1 MTYKLD
7 TIYGCL
13 IYENYFNNFISSL
26 NCMVI
31 KRNAVVLDT
40 MHKMGSE
47 KLGYNVP
54 KVILF
59 LVLLTYA
66 VFIFGI
72 KKIDYS
78 EQSELERKINEV
90 IEESR

>member
-1 MTYKLD
+1 MK
-7 TIYGCL
+7 IVL
-13 IYENYFNNFISSL
+13 IVLSLYLIL
-26 NCMVI
+26 NCVII
-31 KRNAVVLDT
+31 KRNTVVIDALYE
-40 MHKMGSE
+40 MSSG

-78 EQSELERKINEV
+78 EQSELERKVNEV